1 MPALIVAGVVA
12 AGAQI
17 AGGII
22 GANAAAEE
30 SERAMGLLNDAV
42 RRIDALKIPDIT
54 KRIIYQ
60 QYMQS
65 GSLTPE
71 TLTSVIEEHA
81 PVALL
86 TENPAMRQKQEQAV
100 SEFEKISKTGLGA
113 PDKLALEKARRSAA
127 QDAMARMAT
136 IESQAKQRGQFGG
149 GAQLAMQMKA
159 AQDADDRQAMEN
171 LQIAANAAQN
181 RQNALANLMSGA
193 GQIRQQDLAV
203 EESNVQAK
211 RLRDQQIMQNAV
223 ARAQWNA
230 QNRQNVNQLNLQRQQ
245 QIADANTQQYNQE
258 QYRRGY
264 LAPMQQYQMEMQKQ
278 QAIANLYGQKAGV
291 HMLQGQNKAQMWNQI
306 GRGVASGAMDIGGG
320 IAGGAGG
327 GMTPQALQQQ
337 AYLNYM
343 SQPNNFNQSSIPLES
358 YYDTGGNMGFPDNV
372 G

>member
-1 MPALIVAGVVA
+1 
-12 AGAQI
+12 
-17 AGGII
+17 
-22 GANAAAEE
+22 
-30 SERAMGLLNDAV
+30 
-42 RRIDALKIPDIT
+42 
-54 KRIIYQ
+54 
-60 QYMQS
+60 
-65 GSLTPE
+65 
-71 TLTSVIEEHA
+71 
-81 PVALL
+81 
-86 TENPAMRQKQEQAV
+86 MRQKQEQAV

-264 LAPMQQYQMEMQKQ
+264 LAPMPPKNFTSIIRSQLKS
-278 QAIANLYGQKAGV
+278 NL
-291 HMLQGQNKAQMWNQI
+291 MIRL
-306 GRGVASGAMDIGGG
+306 
-320 IAGGAGG
+320 
-327 GMTPQALQQQ
+327 
-337 AYLNYM
+337 
-343 SQPNNFNQSSIPLES
+343 
-358 YYDTGGNMGFPDNV
+358 
-372 G
+372 